1 MTVAAL
7 FPSQDAVLDIAVPDK
22 AALFALL
29 SAEASERLNHPAAD
43 ILEALEEREEL
54 GSTALGRGVALPHS
68 RLSWLPAPF
77 ALLAR
82 LRQPIDFDARDGEP
96 VDLVFWCFGLTPIQ
110 KALSRRY
117 PRSVVRCGPS
127 VCCVSC
133 VRPGRLR
140 RRSPSFKPPTTPP
153 SVQSEARCGVTLR
166 LHPRSAGHSFR

>member
-29 SAEASERLNHPAAD
+29 SAEASERLNHPASD

-82 LRQPIDFDARDGEP
+82 LREPIDFDARDGEP
-96 VDLVFWCFGLTPIQ
+96 VDLVFLVLWPDSNPEGFVP
-110 KALSRRY
+110 ALSEICRALRAE
-117 PRSVVRCGPS
+117 
-127 VCCVSC
+127 
-133 VRPGRLR
+133 RLLR
-140 RRSPSFKPPTTPP
+140 QLRKAGSAAEAFAVLQAADHAAISP
-153 SVQSEARCGVTLR
+153 E
-166 LHPRSAGHSFR
+166 